1 MVAVAFLIPLGL
13 VVQQLAEERAG
24 ADAERQAAAVVAV
37 LAVKPD
43 QVTIENT
50 IDSASGD
57 AAERVAVHGVPGVNI
72 GSGHASKEQ
81 VDAAVKNDRSGLVD
95 VEGGKSFIQPAR
107 LPDGSTVV
115 VEVFVPESELNK
127 GVGIAWLTLCAL
139 AIGLVAASVWVGD
152 RLAHKVVGAA
162 KAFAQAARSLG
173 DGQLGVRVQPGGPR
187 ELVEA
192 GQAFNAMAERVLTLL
207 KGERELIADLSHRLR
222 TPLTALRLDA
232 EPIVGPAGERVR
244 RSINNLEVE
253 VDQLI
258 RSARQ
263 PPANT
268 GEITKLGADGLP
280 VGPKCDAS
288 EIVRERMAFWA
299 AVAGDQGRTCKRVG
313 ATLPAPVPVPRA
325 DLAAALDA
333 LLGNVFRYTPQGTP
347 IEVAV
352 TRRDGW
358 VAVRVDDGGPGIP
371 DPEEAMQRGHSNKGS
386 TGLGLAIA
394 QRLAAGVNGAV
405 NIGRSR
411 FGGASVV
418 VLMPDAETPPQ
429 SGSRFGLVGRLSR
442 EPGKRRGRHQGDP
455 TQTRY

>member
-1 MVAVAFLIPLGL
+1 M
-13 VVQQLAEERAG
+13 
-24 ADAERQAAAVVAV
+24 
-37 LAVKPD
+37 
-43 QVTIENT
+43 
-50 IDSASGD
+50 
-57 AAERVAVHGVPGVNI
+57 
-72 GSGHASKEQ
+72 
-81 VDAAVKNDRSGLVD
+81 
-95 VEGGKSFIQPAR
+95 
-107 LPDGSTVV
+107 
-115 VEVFVPESELNK
+115 
-127 GVGIAWLTLCAL
+127 
-139 AIGLVAASVWVGD
+139 
-152 RLAHKVVGAA
+152 
-162 KAFAQAARSLG
+162 
-173 DGQLGVRVQPGGPR
+173 QPGGPR

-232 EPIVGPAGERVR
+232 EPITGPAGERVR

-288 EIVRERMAFWA
+288 EVVRERMAFWA

-371 DPEEAMQRGHSNKGS
+371 DPEAAMRRGVSNKGS

-418 VLMPDAETPPQ
+418 VLLPDVESPPATGQPVRPGGAAVPRARQAARPAPGRTPLAAQPMRSGGPQ
-429 SGSRFGLVGRLSR
+429 PMSGSAPASEG
-442 EPGKRRGRHQGDP
+442 EAAAPNPD
-455 TQTRY
+455 

>member
-1 MVAVAFLIPLGL
+1 MVAIAFLIPLGL
-13 VVQQLAEERAG
+13 VVQQLAEDRAV
-24 ADAERQAAAVVAV
+24 ADAERMAAAVVAV
-37 LAVKPD
+37 LAVQPD
-43 QVTIENT
+43 QAT
-50 IDSASGD
+50 IDSTVVNTSGD
-57 AAERVAVHGVPGVNI
+57 AAGRVAVHRVDKV
-72 GSGHASKEQ
+72 Q
-81 VDAAVKNDRSGLVD
+81 VGTARAGTAEVEDVATGTETRTVD
-95 VEGGKSFIQPAR
+95 VDGGKVLLVPAR
-107 LPDGSTVV
+107 MSNGNTAV
-115 VEVFVPESELNK
+115 VEVFVPEDELNK
-127 GVGIAWLTLCAL
+127 GVAL
-139 AIGLVAASVWVGD
+139 AWVTLFALAVGLVAASVWVGD

-162 KAFAQAARSLG
+162 KSFAQAARSLN
-173 DGQLGVRVQPGGPR
+173 DGQLGVRVQPGGPL
-187 ELVEA
+187 ELMEA

-207 KGERELIADLSHRLR
+207 KAERELVADLSHRLR

-232 EPIVGPAGERVR
+232 EPITGPAGERVR

-268 GEITKLGADGLP
+268 GEITKVGADGLP
-280 VGPKCDAS
+280 VGLRCDAS
-288 EIVRERMAFWA
+288 EIVRERMVFWS

-313 ATLPAPVPVPRA
+313 ATLPAPVPVSRA

-333 LLGNVFRYTPQGTP
+333 ILGNVFRYTPQGTP

-371 DPEEAMQRGHSNKGS
+371 DPEAAMQRGVSNKGS
-386 TGLGLAIA
+386 TGLGLDIA
-394 QRLAAGVNGAV
+394 RRLAAGVNGAV

-418 VLMPDAETPPQ
+418 VLLPDVEAPPRPT
-429 SGSRFGLVGRLSR
+429 SRFGLVGRLSR
-442 EPGKRRGRHQGDP
+442 EPGRRRGRHQGVP
-455 TQTRY
+455 R

>member
-13 VVQQLAEERAG
+13 VVQQLAEERAV
-24 ADAERQAAAVVAV
+24 AAAERQSAAVVAV
-37 LAVKPD
+37 LAITAE
-43 QVTIENT
+43 QVVVDRAVATTGGE
-50 IDSASGD
+50 SGG
-57 AAERVAVHGVPGVNI
+57 RVAVHGLPGGRI
-72 GSGHASKEQ
+72 GIGHASAGDIES
-81 VDAAVKNDRSGLVD
+81 ARSRARSGLVD
-95 VEGGKSFIQPAR
+95 APGGKSFLEPAV
-107 LPDGSTVV
+107 LPDGATAV
-115 VEVFVPESELNK
+115 VEVFVPDSELDE
-127 GVGIAWLTLCAL
+127 GVATAWLTLCVL
-139 AIGLVAASVWVGD
+139 AVGLVVVSVWVGD
-152 RLAHKVVGAA
+152 RLAHKMIGSA
-162 KAFAQAARSLG
+162 KGFAGAARSLG
-173 DGQLGVRVQPGGPR
+173 DGQLGVRIQPSGPR

-192 GQAFNAMAERVLTLL
+192 GQAFNSMADRVVALL
-207 KGERELIADLSHRLR
+207 KSERELVADLSHRLR

-232 EPIVGPAGERVR
+232 EPLVGPAADRVR
-244 RSINNLEVE
+244 RSVNNLEIE
-253 VDQLI
+253 VDQII
-258 RSARQ
+258 RAARQ

-280 VGPKCDAS
+280 AGPRCDAS
-288 EIVRERMAFWA
+288 EVVRERMVFWS

-313 ATLPAPVPVPRA
+313 ASLPAPVPVPRA

-371 DPEEAMQRGHSNKGS
+371 DPEAAVQRGVSNRGS
-386 TGLGLAIA
+386 TGLGLDIA
-394 QRLAAGVNGAV
+394 HRLAAGARGAV

-418 VLMPDAETPPQ
+418 VLLPDAEAAPP

-442 EPGKRRGRHQGDP
+442 EPRRRRSRHSNDGP
-455 TQTRY
+455 GPA

>member
-1 MVAVAFLIPLGL
+1 MVAIAFLIPLGL
-13 VVQQLAEERAG
+13 VVQQLAEDRAV
-24 ADAERQAAAVVAV
+24 ADAERMAAAVVAV

-43 QVTIENT
+43 QATVDSTVTN
-50 IDSASGD
+50 ASGD
-57 AAERVAVHGVPGVNI
+57 AASRVAVHRLENV
-72 GSGHASKEQ
+72 Q
-81 VDAAVKNDRSGLVD
+81 VGTGRAGTVEVDEVATGTETRTVD
-95 VEGGKSFIQPAR
+95 VDGGKVLLVPAR
-107 LPDGSTVV
+107 LPNGNTAV
-115 VEVFVPESELNK
+115 VEVFVPEDELNK
-127 GVGIAWLTLCAL
+127 GVAL
-139 AIGLVAASVWVGD
+139 AWVTLFALAVGLVAASVWVGD

-162 KAFAQAARSLG
+162 KSFAQAARSLN
-173 DGQLGVRVQPGGPR
+173 DGQLGVRVQPGGPL
-187 ELVEA
+187 ELMEA

-207 KGERELIADLSHRLR
+207 KAERELVADLSHRLR

-232 EPIVGPAGERVR
+232 EPITGPAGERVR

-268 GEITKLGADGLP
+268 GEITKVGADGLP
-280 VGPKCDAS
+280 VGAKCDAS
-288 EIVRERMAFWA
+288 EIVRERMVFWS

-313 ATLPAPVPVPRA
+313 ATLPAPVPVSRA

-333 LLGNVFRYTPQGTP
+333 ILGNVFRYTPQGTP

-371 DPEEAMQRGHSNKGS
+371 DPEAAMQRGVSNKGS
-386 TGLGLAIA
+386 TGLGLDIA
-394 QRLAAGVNGAV
+394 RRLAAGVNGAV

-418 VLMPDAETPPQ
+418 VLLPDVEAPPRPT
-429 SGSRFGLVGRLSR
+429 SRFGLVGRLSR
-442 EPGKRRGRHQGDP
+442 EPGRRRGRHQGVP
-455 TQTRY
+455 R